1 MIRRREGPCP
11 KAGRRQYNRLRCWL
25 GENTQCLCARCSRQH
40 TRADCS
46 MGHRWR
52 ARTTF
57 KFRVQRRQS
66 GDLLPQL
73 HDLVTAFIDAIF
85 HRAVGMR
92 VGKRRWDSKGHR
104 RSNALTTHRTVCK
117 GLPPASPA
125 AGLHAMTLP
134 ASRVPSRARPT
145 GPTEVQADPSDPTQ
159 ASRRLGSRAA
169 GRPGAVQVHCKEIL
183 LLVVVLTRG
192 RRAVSRVQY
201 GITRVSAISLISF
214 LLPT

>member
-1 MIRRREGPCP
+1 MDRLAWVPRMIRRREGPCP

-145 GPTEVQADPSDPTQ
+145 GPKSKPIHPIQHRRRG
-159 ASRRLGSRAA
+159 ASAPARPA
-169 GRPGAVQVHCKEIL
+169 GRAPCRCTA
-183 LLVVVLTRG
+183 RN
-192 RRAVSRVQY
+192 SY
-201 GITRVSAISLISF
+201 Y
-214 LLPT
+214 